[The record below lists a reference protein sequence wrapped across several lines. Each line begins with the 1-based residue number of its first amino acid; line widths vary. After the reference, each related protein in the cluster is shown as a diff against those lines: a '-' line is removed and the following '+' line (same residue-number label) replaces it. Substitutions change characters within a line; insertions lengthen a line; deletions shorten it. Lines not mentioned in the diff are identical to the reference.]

1 MFEKKRSSSGPTL
14 VVACAGCP
22 EYGNTAGE
30 IAGAIAGDGFAEAL
44 DLSAMEAGSDRVLQ
58 RARRSSGIIVVDGC
72 SKACAR
78 KILEQRL
85 GPMTHAFVLTDEQ
98 KDVSDEDS
106 AEKDAFENL
115 KRTIKIRYAQ
125 NRMLMA
131 SMCDCGCVRG

>member
-44 DLSAMEAGSDRVLQ
+44 DLSAMEAGSDRALQ

-78 KILEQRL
+78 IVMEKNMGSL
-85 GPMTHAFVLTDEQ
+85 PHAFVLTDDAW
-98 KDVSDEDS
+98 KSLG
-106 AEKDAFENL
+106 AENDGTVDFSEL
-115 KRTIKIRYAQ
+115 KRAIKITYAQ